1 MARSVKTR
9 LAWTA
14 PRPKDWNRTR
24 ASHCEGAGRFA
35 EGAGISS
42 DIRRHAPDPAGRLGR
57 QRRPGRRGAAGCS
70 AHARVRTTPQ
80 QPCSRRSQ
88 RRLLYDSII
97 EVMRPPIVT
106 DTDTPRV
113 QRQLLLPAYCLTREC
128 YRKDGRHPVSG
139 KCNWASPSDP
149 CPLTLENRLH
159 VRPVRIQT
167 RRRTSRWM
175 WEAIAR
181 GNRETWAFS

>member
-14 PRPKDWNRTR
+14 PRPKDSNRTR

-42 DIRRHAPDPAGRLGR
+42 DIRRHAARPSGASGPTATARPPRRRWLLCPRPHGRL
-57 QRRPGRRGAAGCS
+57 
-70 AHARVRTTPQ
+70 PQ

-88 RRLLYDSII
+88 RLLLYDSII
-97 EVMRPPIVT
+97 EVMRPPIFI
-106 DTDTPRV
+106 DMDTPRV

-181 GNRETWAFS
+181 GNRET